1 MRSRPRAT
9 TDNSPFANLT
19 NAIHTGVLR
28 DIVKDRAA
36 LREHWIPLSALLRR
50 LQLDQPLE
58 ELRSRVVD
66 LRAALQ
72 QGDEEQAELELE
84 FVEGI
89 LHKMLD
95 G

>member
-1 MRSRPRAT
+1 MVTSM
-9 TDNSPFANLT
+9 N

-36 LREHWIPLSALLRR
+36 VGEHWVPVPVLLRR

-58 ELRSRVVD
+58 EIRNRLGD
-66 LRAALQ
+66 FRAALQ
-72 QGDEEQAELELE
+72 QGDDELAELELE
-84 FVEGI
+84 FAEGI
-89 LHKMLD
+89 LRRMLD